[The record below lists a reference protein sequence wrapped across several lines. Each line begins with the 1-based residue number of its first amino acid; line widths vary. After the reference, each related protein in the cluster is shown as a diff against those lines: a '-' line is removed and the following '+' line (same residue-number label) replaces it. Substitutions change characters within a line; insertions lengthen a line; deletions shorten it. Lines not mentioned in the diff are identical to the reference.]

1 MKKQQQSQKYVC
13 IYIGKRNRYGR
24 CVEFEMLWQQ
34 IDWVVN
40 PKNKLYKSV
49 SNCVNDLGK
58 SLSYFKSLLELT
70 FNNQKYTG

>member
-40 PKNKLYKSV
+40 PKNKL
-49 SNCVNDLGK
+49 
-58 SLSYFKSLLELT
+58 
-70 FNNQKYTG
+70 